1 MYLSMKYKVGMENT
15 KNVSSE
21 LLRQRNTIQG
31 AEMYPIKIFIFMNP
45 DNLLRSPSRSWRR
58 IRNSDGKEAEADRY
72 KDHHH
77 HQGDV
82 EIVRLGIGA

>member
-1 MYLSMKYKVGMENT
+1 MSHLNFYAKKYYSGRCTQSKSFT
-15 KNVSSE
+15 
-21 LLRQRNTIQG
+21 
-31 AEMYPIKIFIFMNP
+31 FMNP

>member
-1 MYLSMKYKVGMENT
+1 MSHLNFYA
-15 KNVSSE
+15 KNI
-21 LLRQRNTIQG
+21 TIQG
-31 AEMYPIKIFIFMNP
+31 DVQCTYPIKIFIFMNP